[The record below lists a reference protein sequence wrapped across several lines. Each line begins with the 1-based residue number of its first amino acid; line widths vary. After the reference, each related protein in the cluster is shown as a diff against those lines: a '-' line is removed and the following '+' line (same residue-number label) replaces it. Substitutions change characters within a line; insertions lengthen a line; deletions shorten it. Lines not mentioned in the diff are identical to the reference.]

1 MEPETHTLDLFPL
14 GLGLVNLGRS
24 WGHVQKPP
32 PPEAE
37 ARRLLEAAFDL
48 GIQVYDTAPAYGLS
62 EARLGAFLKSL
73 TKEQRETIFI
83 ATKFGEH
90 WNDDGTT
97 RVDHS
102 YEALMRSL
110 DRSVELLG
118 DIDLLQVH
126 KASMEALR
134 GEELRWA
141 LQAVQAMDIPQFGA
155 SVSDMEAGKLALEMG
170 FHWIQMPLNAQNR
183 ALEPLVEIAEA
194 AGTRIIAN
202 RPLAMGAAV
211 ADLPADAREQRVLDA
226 FRYLRQA
233 NPSGLVLT
241 GTTSPEHMHQNIAA
255 FRAAE

>member
-1 MEPETHTLDLFPL
+1 METETRTFDLFPL

-118 DIDLLQVH
+118 ELDLLQVH

-141 LQAVQAMDIPQFGA
+141 LEAVQAMDIPQFGA
-155 SVSDMEAGKLALEMG
+155 SVSDFEAGKLALEMG
-170 FHWIQMPLNAQNR
+170 FHWLQLPLNAQNR

-233 NPSGLVLT
+233 NPLGLVLT
-241 GTTSPEHMHQNIAA
+241 GTSSPEHLGQNVAA

>member
-1 MEPETHTLDLFPL
+1 MSTETITLDLFPL
-14 GLGLVNLGRS
+14 GLGLVGIGRS
-24 WGHVQKPP
+24 WGHVPKPP

-37 ARRLLEAAFDL
+37 ARRLLETAFEL
-48 GIQVYDTAPAYGLS
+48 GIQVYDTAPAYGTS

-90 WNDDGTT
+90 WNEDGTT

-102 YEALMRSL
+102 YDALMRSL

-126 KASMEALR
+126 KASVEALR
-134 GEELRWA
+134 SEELRWA

-155 SVSDMEAGKLALEMG
+155 SISDMEAGRLALDMG
-170 FHWIQMPLNAQNR
+170 FHWLQMPLNTQNR
-183 ALEPLVEIAEA
+183 ALEPLVEIAVA
-194 AGTRIIAN
+194 SGTRIIAN

-211 ADLPADAREQRVLDA
+211 ADLPADAREQRVIDA

-233 NPSGLVLT
+233 NPQGIALSGT
-241 GTTSPEHMHQNIAA
+241 ASPDHLRQNVAA